1 MLSKLLICWLIL
13 INLALFILMGEDKA
27 AAKRNHRRIPE
38 STLLGMAVIGGGAGG
53 LLGMLLFRH
62 KTRKPAFFIGIPV
75 IVLVEAAVGYWLFSL

>member
-27 AAKRNHRRIPE
+27 AAKRNRRRIPE

-62 KTRKPAFFIGIPV
+62 KTHKPAFFICIPA
-75 IVLVEAAVGYWLFSL
+75 IVLVEAAVGYWLFSI